1 MVAVKAQN
9 LNRFLS
15 EKAAAIRLFV
25 IYGPDQGAVS
35 ECAGDIEA
43 LAARRDPAGGTLK
56 RFTSEELS
64 AEPGLLADEAYA
76 GSLFGGAPIIRL
88 RVTDGRHNVAG
99 ALEPLIERPPEE
111 AWVIVEAGELR
122 PAAPLRKLFEQ
133 SRAAAAV
140 PCYASDPEEIAA
152 LARQVLR
159 EAGLE
164 AEPDALDLLA
174 AILGADR
181 LATRNELEKLALY
194 VHGKDHVRVE
204 DVEAVVGENVEVRNE
219 EVVDAALLGDGEA
232 VERALARLRAEG
244 QSPQALASAGIRQLI
259 QMQVLALERQG
270 GRTAARVV
278 ERARPPIFFKRK
290 DAVTKI
296 ISRWSRDDLA
306 GARDGLGQA
315 VLGARRQAALEEAL
329 VSAALQR
336 IAALGR
342 RLARGRR

>member
-9 LNRFLS
+9 LDRFLS
-15 EKAAAIRLFV
+15 DKAAATRLFL

-35 ECAGDIEA
+35 ECAGEIEA
-43 LAARRDPAGGTLK
+43 LARRRDPAGGTLK
-56 RFTSEELS
+56 RFASEELS
-64 AEPGLLADEAYA
+64 AAPGLLADEAYA
-76 GSLFGGAPIIRL
+76 GSLFGGAPILRL

-133 SRAAAAV
+133 SASAASVA
-140 PCYASDPEEIAA
+140 CYASDPGEVAR
-152 LARQVLR
+152 LCRQVLA

-164 AEPDALDLLA
+164 VEPDALAVLVSL
-174 AILGADR
+174 LGADR
-181 LATRNELEKLALY
+181 MATRNELEKLVLFAR
-194 VHGKDHVRVE
+194 GGGRVRIE
-204 DVEAVVGENVEVRNE
+204 DVEAIVGENVAVRGE

-244 QSPQALASAGIRQLI
+244 QSPQSLASAGIRQLI
-259 QMQVLALERQG
+259 QMQALALERQD
-270 GRTAARVV
+270 GRTAAQAV
-278 ERARPPIFFKRK
+278 ERARPPIFFKRR

-296 ISRWSRDDLA
+296 VSRWSRDDLA
-306 GARDGLGQA
+306 AARDWLGQA
-315 VLGARRQAALEEAL
+315 LLGARRHSALEEAL

-336 IAALGR
+336 IAAIGQ